1 MVADPGGIKRV
12 VNAYVARRLDP
23 LQQVVEHNSSEL
35 AQVRSDVEA
44 LRDELLQER
53 ERFEALRGDLLGE
66 RRRVEAL
73 LGTVN
78 LLARRGHRSGRIR
91 CLFLIHYMEA
101 WDSLADV
108 IEEMR
113 EAEDFEP
120 IVASIPRRLPGAPG
134 FQDEELTHQRL
145 NALGAPH
152 LRFEGDDTNLTL
164 DTIKQLEPDLIF
176 RQSQWDVD
184 VPLAFSTGNLSF
196 ARLAL
201 IPYEVFNPIENVP
214 APAPIRDSATD
225 SRFHR
230 NCWAVFCA
238 NQMVRARAVESTPAS
253 GAAQYVVT
261 GHPKLQRLRRALA
274 ASPNAK
280 PGSPFTVMWNAHHSI
295 GEDWTRFGLFPT
307 MAPEMVAWARAR
319 PDMRFVFSPHPSLLT
334 VLESA
339 EPPLTPEFVA
349 GFWEQWNALPN
360 TEFDPGGD
368 TGTYGELFA
377 RCDVCVSDGISM
389 LVEFQIANKPVIHVA
404 REGHRPFNELGRV
417 AERGFHTVAT
427 TEEARSLVERF
438 AAGEPDPLADA
449 QEEVV
454 AELFGEHD
462 AAREIVAYIRENW
475 DTH

>member
-1 MVADPGGIKRV
+1 MVADPGGIKKA

-23 LQQVVEHNSSEL
+23 LQQVVEHNASEL

-44 LRDELLQER
+44 LRDELLQDR
-53 ERFEALRGDLLGE
+53 E
-66 RRRVEAL
+66 RVEAL
-73 LGTVN
+73 LGTIN
-78 LLARRGHRSGRIR
+78 MLARRGHRSGRIR

-101 WDSLADV
+101 WDSVADV
-108 IEEMR
+108 IAEMR
-113 EAEDFEP
+113 ETEDFEP
-120 IVASIPRRLPGAPG
+120 IVASIPRRLPGASG

-145 NALGAPH
+145 NALGVPH
-152 LRFEGDDTNLTL
+152 LRFDGDGTNLTL

-184 VPLAFSTGNLSF
+184 VPLAFSTENLSF

-225 SRFHR
+225 SRYHR

-238 NQMVRARAVESTPAS
+238 NEMARARAEAMSPAT
-253 GAAQYVVT
+253 GASQYVVT
-261 GHPKLQRLRRALA
+261 GHPKYQRLRRALA
-274 ASPNAK
+274 ASPTK
-280 PGSPFTVMWNAHHSI
+280 EPGSPFTVMWNAHHSI

-319 PDMRFVFSPHPSLLT
+319 PDVRFVFQPHPGLIT
-334 VLESA
+334 VLNSA
-339 EPPLTPEFVA
+339 RPPLTPELVA
-349 GFWEQWNALPN
+349 DFWEEWNALPN
-360 TEFDPGGD
+360 TEFYAGGD

-404 REGHRPFNELGRV
+404 REGHRPFNELGCV
-417 AERGFHTVAT
+417 AKRGFHTVST
-427 TEEARSLVERF
+427 TEDARALVERF

-454 AELFGEHD
+454 ADLFGEHN
-462 AAREIVAYIRENW
+462 AAREIVACIRDNW
-475 DTH
+475 ETP